1 MGRKLDAREYKLL
14 LNPQIFSQ
22 ARNLQAAN
30 AFWDRRIRQ
39 IVRIADPQARPFD
52 DDGWRLIR
60 FWDTPNRDLGDNDL
74 ILRTRQDTKNDF
86 VANGVRQAT
95 LKLRMPDQF
104 IVATAKL
111 AKSEDEEAGNVETKF
126 EEDIGPLEVLARPP
140 GEQPKVVTPLKLST
154 RNRFSLSSGI
164 DLTPNDPLDRFD
176 QVLALFPGVAEL
188 VCVSPGQSD
197 LNLVG
202 GPLIHEYVFKGSEV
216 VLLEGAKAKFTL
228 SIWCLDEPSKQ
239 PDVAEMSFVVKTDNG
254 KMSGPVARQAYNLFN
269 NFQDSLSGIVDQDH
283 TSKTSLALPDRGSR

>member
-1 MGRKLDAREYKLL
+1 MGRKLIAREYKLL
-14 LNPQIFSQ
+14 LDSQIFSQ
-22 ARNLQAAN
+22 APNLEVAN
-30 AFWDRRIRQ
+30 AFWAQRIRQ
-39 IVRIADPQARPFD
+39 IVRIADPKAGPFNG
-52 DDGWRLIR
+52 DGWRLIR
-60 FWDTPNRDLGDNDL
+60 FWDTPNRDLSYNDL
-74 ILRTRQDTKNDF
+74 TLRTRQDTKSDF
-86 VANGVRQAT
+86 AASGVRQAT

-104 IVATAKL
+104 IVATARL
-111 AKSEDEEAGNVETKF
+111 AKPEDEEAGNVETKF

-140 GEQPKVVTPLKLST
+140 DEQPKVVTPLKLST

-164 DLTPNDPLDRFD
+164 DLTPNGPLDRFD

-216 VLLEGAKAKFTL
+216 ALVEGAKAKFTL
-228 SIWCLDEPSKQ
+228 SIWCFDAPLNQ

-254 KMSGPVARQAYNLFN
+254 KMSGRVARQAYNLFI
-269 NFQDSLSGIVDQDH
+269 NFQENLSEIIDQDH
-283 TSKTSLALPDRGSR
+283 TSKTSLALPDRASR